1 MKTSLKISLGGAIA
15 AVSLVLMLLT
25 MVIPFGT
32 FAFPAF
38 AGMLLTV
45 IVIEVG
51 YIEVGYGFAVS
62 VFAATALLS
71 FLIVSDK
78 EAALM
83 YTAFFGFYPILKSLI
98 ERIPNKVVQYIVKL
112 AVFNACMIAAFFIGV
127 NLLSIPAE
135 SYNLFGLQLPV
146 IFLLFGNVFFVLYDY
161 CITKLVTIYLLK
173 WRQKLNK
180 NTKL

>member
-25 MVIPFGT
+25 TVIPFGT

-45 IVIEVG
+45 IVIEIG
-51 YIEVGYGFAVS
+51 YAFAVS

-98 ERIPNKVVQYIVKL
+98 ERIPNKVVQYI
-112 AVFNACMIAAFFIGV
+112 AAFFIAV
-127 NLLSIPAE
+127 NLLSIPEE

>member
-25 MVIPFGT
+25 TVIPFGT

-45 IVIEVG
+45 IVIE
-51 YIEVGYGFAVS
+51 IGYGFAVS

-112 AVFNACMIAAFFIGV
+112 AVFNACMIAVFFIAV
-127 NLLSIPAE
+127 NLLSIPEE
-135 SYNLFGLQLPV
+135 SYYLFGLQLPV

>member
-25 MVIPFGT
+25 TVIPFGT

-45 IVIEVG
+45 IV
-51 YIEVGYGFAVS
+51 IEVGYGFAVS

-83 YTAFFGFYPILKSLI
+83 YTAFFGFYPILQSLI
-98 ERIPNKVVQYIVKL
+98 
-112 AVFNACMIAAFFIGV
+112 
-127 NLLSIPAE
+127 
-135 SYNLFGLQLPV
+135 
-146 IFLLFGNVFFVLYDY
+146 
-161 CITKLVTIYLLK
+161 
-173 WRQKLNK
+173 
-180 NTKL
+180 